1 MIIKSKLKLYPSI
14 FIHIPKC
21 GGSSIKKILSD
32 INDKEK
38 IHSKLQDD
46 FNKIKEKNLD
56 FKKYFVF
63 SMLRNPWDRVVSYY
77 YFYKDIIKTEEK
89 VSLYAKKYD
98 FNDWLKIIYENK
110 NDYYFIHENYLDYL
124 TINGEIYIDYLMNF
138 YNFEEDCNYLKKILK
153 IKSEN
158 FHVNQTKH
166 EYYREYYFSKEI
178 EIVGE
183 IYKKDIEFF
192 NFDYEN
198 NSKLKEIKNQEK
210 INMIL
215 NKKLYL

>member
-1 MIIKSKLKLYPSI
+1 
-14 FIHIPKC
+14 
-21 GGSSIKKILSD
+21 
-32 INDKEK
+32 
-38 IHSKLQDD
+38 
-46 FNKIKEKNLD
+46 
-56 FKKYFVF
+56 
-63 SMLRNPWDRVVSYY
+63 
-77 YFYKDIIKTEEK
+77 
-89 VSLYAKKYD
+89 LYAKKYD